1 MASANSKELTLIIS
15 SEYEYLLAQNI
26 IDDLTIFSQFDN
38 DLQDMIKQIAESNC
52 SFSIQQIGN
61 IQQKRNNVRK
71 NHDKFIKM
79 TRDELETKIQK
90 IIKLCTSKP
99 DKDINIIYILNKQA
113 KYRPI
118 LFWIAQYE
126 SNKDLD
132 AEIVWSKLTKDTQ
145 IKLMSY
151 YTTTELALDMV

>member
-1 MASANSKELTLIIS
+1 M
-15 SEYEYLLAQNI
+15 
-26 IDDLTIFSQFDN
+26 
-38 DLQDMIKQIAESNC
+38 
-52 SFSIQQIGN
+52 
-61 IQQKRNNVRK
+61 
-71 NHDKFIKM
+71 
-79 TRDELETKIQK
+79 
-90 IIKLCTSKP
+90 LCGYGEP
-99 DKDINIIYILNKQA
+99 MLHKDINIIYILNKQA